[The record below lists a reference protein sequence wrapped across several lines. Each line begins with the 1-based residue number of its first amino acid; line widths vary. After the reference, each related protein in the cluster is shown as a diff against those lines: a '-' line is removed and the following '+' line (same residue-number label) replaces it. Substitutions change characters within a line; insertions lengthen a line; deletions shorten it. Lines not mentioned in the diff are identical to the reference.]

1 TLGLSLVAKKLE
13 QVGTKISVVAVGGA
27 VNTIYLKNRATT
39 SDVDLFY
46 YTKKDRKEIRAL
58 IRMAREVVGDSP
70 DLLEE
75 DWLNNHTAAFIEEP
89 LIKKL
94 YEEARQQNVIIFD
107 RNGLTVY
114 AAPWRY
120 ALLAKMDRLGTV
132 SKAKEY
138 DLGDAV
144 AYLHEIVHGAS
155 PVAQDRLEFWA
166 GEFG

>member
-1 TLGLSLVAKKLE
+1 MKKDDSGAQSNDINDLMELSADSLHLSLRSDDFKREGQSALSDTTILLGLSLVAKKLE

-75 DWLNNHTAAFIEEP
+75 DWLNNHTAAFIE
-89 LIKKL
+89 
-94 YEEARQQNVIIFD
+94 VF
-107 RNGLTVY
+107 LTNSS
-114 AAPWRY
+114 A
-120 ALLAKMDRLGTV
+120 V
-132 SKAKEY
+132 SI
-138 DLGDAV
+138 L
-144 AYLHEIVHGAS
+144 S
-155 PVAQDRLEFWA
+155 
-166 GEFG
+166 